1 MGYRLASTAGTAEYL
16 QSLGLSVDIVT
27 TSDSS
32 RTLQNMIR
40 SGSINMVVNTITRGK
55 EPGREGFKLRRATVE
70 HGIPCL
76 TSIDTAREVLAVS
89 TAVRTAGK
97 PATKAIQDYELL
109 YQNST
114 AARKNNFMKDICEK

>member
-32 RTLQNMIR
+32 RTMIR
-40 SGSINMVVNTITRGK
+40 SGTINMVVNTITRGK
-55 EPGREGFKLRRATVE
+55 EPGREGFKLRRVTVE
-70 HGIPCL
+70 HGISCL

-97 PATKAIQDYELL
+97 PSTKAMQDYEML

-114 AARKNNFMKDICEK
+114 AARKSNLMKDICGK